1 MTIVLFLIPFA
12 LLLGGGFV
20 AAFLWANAQGQYDD
34 LVTPAERV
42 LFEEKEEIRR

>member
-1 MTIVLFLIPFA
+1 MNIVLFLVPFA

-20 AAFLWANAQGQYDD
+20 AAFIWANSQGQYDD

-42 LFEEKEEIRR
+42 LFEEKEEIHL